1 MNPKNIILAGV
12 GGQGLV
18 LTTQIL
24 SEAAFNAGYEVKT
37 NDVIG
42 LSQRGGT
49 IWGSVKF
56 AEKVYS
62 PNIAPKSAD
71 ILIAFEALEARRWR
85 HMLKENDS
93 VAIVNT
99 YQMAP
104 TLVQQEKEEYADDI
118 YEKVAEYST
127 LIKVD
132 ATGTA
137 KDMGNAA
144 VANIFLVGIAARHM
158 DIEKSVWYKAIEN
171 NVPSKFTQLNINAF
185 DKGYSYEG
193 DTKP

>member
-1 MNPKNIILAGV
+1 MDAKNIILAGV

-24 SEAAFNAGYEVKT
+24 SEAAFDAGYEVKT

-62 PNIAPKSAD
+62 PNIAPKNAD

-93 VAIVNT
+93 IAIVNT

-118 YEKVAEYST
+118 YEKVAEHST

-132 ATGTA
+132 ATAAA

-158 DIEKSVWYKAIEN
+158 DIDKQIWYKAIEN
-171 NVPSKFTQLNINAF
+171 NVPPKFTQLNIDAF

-193 DTKP
+193 

>member
-1 MNPKNIILAGV
+1 MAGKNIILAGV

-18 LTTQIL
+18 LTTQII

-56 AEKVYS
+56 AEKVHS

-71 ILIAFEALEARRWR
+71 ILVAFEALEARRWR
-85 HMLKENDS
+85 HMLKESDS
-93 VAIVNT
+93 VAVVNT

-104 TLVQQEKEEYADDI
+104 TLVQQEQEEYADDI
-118 YEKVAEYST
+118 FEKVSEHSK

-132 ATGTA
+132 ATA
-137 KDMGNAA
+137 IASDMGNVA
-144 VANIFLVGIAARHM
+144 VANIFLVGIAARHI
-158 DIEKSVWYKAIEN
+158 DIDRQIWYKAIEN
-171 NVPSKFTQLNINAF
+171 NVPPKFTQLNINAF
-185 DKGYSYEG
+185 DKGYSFEE
-193 DTKP
+193 